1 MADMIAA
8 MLVATVSISHEPVTC
23 LVKDRFALVEA
34 TLEPAAEVATARVYF
49 KAAEATD
56 YYAVDMALTLG
67 TLNRAGR
74 FSAKLPKAK
83 EKAGAVTYFI
93 EVVSADGTNRKT
105 PEIRAEVVRRRE
117 DCPEGALLAA
127 EADKG
132 DVKVLATIAGQA
144 KPREFSGIS
153 HIVAPAS
160 AAGSEPPSSGE
171 AAAET
176 PAGPPSPVPPATA
189 QPQPAP
195 SGVPQAPQPVP
206 PGALLEEPDDGYAIG
221 PGDIL
226 KITVFGH
233 EDLTQTVIVQSD
245 GNFFYTLVG
254 RVKASDMTPKEL
266 ERKLTTL
273 LAQGYIRNPQITVM
287 VQEYR
292 SKSIFVMGEVARP
305 GPLPYSGNMTVME
318 MLAKVGPTAGAGSEV
333 MILRPKRGT
342 PEGPAI
348 PGQDGSAASGNPN
361 VETIRIN
368 FRDIQMGQLEK
379 NILLKPND
387 TVFVTQAPKVFVLGE
402 VRNPG
407 PQSHTPGLTVRQAI
421 VQAGGFTSDA
431 ARGKIRIG
439 RTVEGEYKELKAKL
453 DDPLEPGDTVT
464 VKAKWF

>member
-1 MADMIAA
+1 MRFRHTGLLSRPVGVGAVIALLLLAPTSPAQDTYEIGPADVLRIVVLGQPEM
-8 MLVATVSISHEPVTC
+8 TGE
-23 LVKDRFALVEA
+23 F
-34 TLEPAAEVATARVYF
+34 
-49 KAAEATD
+49 
-56 YYAVDMALTLG
+56 AVD
-67 TLNRAGR
+67 
-74 FSAKLPKAK
+74 
-83 EKAGAVTYFI
+83 
-93 EVVSADGTNRKT
+93 
-105 PEIRAEVVRRRE
+105 
-117 DCPEGALLAA
+117 PEGLL
-127 EADKG
+127 
-132 DVKVLATIAGQA
+132 TF
-144 KPREFSGIS
+144 P
-153 HIVAPAS
+153 
-160 AAGSEPPSSGE
+160 
-171 AAAET
+171 
-176 PAGPPSPVPPATA
+176 
-189 QPQPAP
+189 
-195 SGVPQAPQPVP
+195 
-206 PGALLEEPDDGYAIG
+206 
-221 PGDIL
+221 IL
-226 KITVFGH
+226 GKI
-233 EDLTQTVIVQSD
+233 
-245 GNFFYTLVG
+245 
-254 RVKASDMTPKEL
+254 KASGMTPKEL

>member
-1 MADMIAA
+1 MIPAILLA
-8 MLVATVSISHEPVTC
+8 IVNISHEPLTC
-23 LVKDRFALVEA
+23 LVKDRFVLVEA
-34 TLEPAAEVATARVYF
+34 TIEPASEVATARVYF

-56 YYAVDMALTLG
+56 YYGVDMALTLG
-67 TLNRAGR
+67 TLSRAGR

-83 EKAGAVTYFI
+83 EKAGSVLYYI
-93 EVVSADGTNRKT
+93 EVMAADGTNRKT
-105 PEIRAEVVRRRE
+105 PEISAQVVKRRE
-117 DCPEGALLAA
+117 DCPEGAFVAGEA
-127 EADKG
+127 EKG
-132 DVKVLATIAGQA
+132 DVRILTTTDSTA
-144 KPREFSGIS
+144 KPRDFSGIS
-153 HIVAPAS
+153 QVVAKTAATTAEASAEEAAPQAPA
-160 AAGSEPPSSGE
+160 
-171 AAAET
+171 
-176 PAGPPSPVPPATA
+176 PSPAPPPATA
-189 QPQPAP
+189 QAPPSPP
-195 SGVPQAPQPVP
+195 SGPEPPRPELPVIPRPVP
-206 PGALLEEPDDGYAIG
+206 EEIEEGYAIG

-233 EDLTQTVIVQSD
+233 EDLTQAVIVQSD
-245 GNFFYTLVG
+245 GNFFYSLIG

-333 MILRPKRGT
+333 MILRPKRGA
-342 PEGPAI
+342 PEGPI
-348 PGQDGSAASGNPN
+348 VPGQDGSAASGNPN

-368 FRDIQMGQLEK
+368 FRDIQMGQLDK

-387 TVFVTQAPKVFVLGE
+387 TVFVTQAPRIFVLGE

-407 PQSHTPGLTVRQAI
+407 PQAHAPGLTVRQAI

-431 ARGKIRIG
+431 AKGKIRIG
-439 RTVEGEYKELKAKL
+439 RTVDGEYKELKAKL
-453 DDPLEPGDTVT
+453 EDPVEPGDTIT
-464 VKAKWF
+464 VKAKLF